1 MLTVVDE
8 ILSFLYCERARPGD
22 RNHHYADVCTTP
34 NAPLLPVPS
43 ARSRLSSRPA
53 TLCVVKPGTERVP
66 SSSYALSA
74 TASSASTVARH
85 HEDRSPEMLREI
97 RLDHIT
103 AQDALHKQITAQD
116 AHLQKRITAQN
127 AHVQELFRD
136 IGQAKRQAGRKQR
149 TTENSPFVQ
158 DKLRDCSK
166 VLANVSLL
174 RQQHAALC
182 DKKQALRET
191 GFVVFSRVAS
201 EPTPRSARQAGA
213 RQTDHSR
220 LHSSQS

>member
-1 MLTVVDE
+1 MLFFVE
-8 ILSFLYCERARPGD
+8 EFLSFLYCERARPGD
-22 RNHHYADVCTTP
+22 RNHDYADVCTTSS
-34 NAPLLPVPS
+34 APLLPVPS

-53 TLCVVKPGTERVP
+53 SFCVVKPGIERVP
-66 SSSYALSA
+66 SSFYAVSA
-74 TASSASTVARH
+74 TASSASTVACH
-85 HEDRSPEMLREI
+85 HEDRSPEMLREL

-116 AHLQKRITAQN
+116 AHLQKQITAQN

-149 TTENSPFVQ
+149 TTENSPFIQ
-158 DKLRDCSK
+158 NKLRDCSK

-220 LHSSQS
+220 LHSSRS